1 MSRLFTVTHSA
12 TQDLWG
18 ALDSIADQVRE
29 NDVVVLASFSGFDA
43 SMLWPG
49 ASGRARTWST
59 TLRIDIDVTRR
70 YPDALAYFDAAL
82 KHGCKLMLQLDT
94 RDVGLRRV
102 FGEFDARVQRVDLMT
117 RSDLTDG
124 PWQIVAWI
132 TSDHGLYL
140 ACPNVADIDASC
152 ALELQ
157 RTLTRRID
165 DSLAP
170 HTSVLVLAR
179 RLESLL
185 TWHDSWLMERGTA
198 IVQVD
203 GVRKRITSD
212 GPIAVFRD
220 EGLWSK
226 RDDMLANL
234 RVAAGG
240 SDAVLYEATA
250 GPDLV
255 FIFDHID
262 GAINTTSNLRLSER
276 DVYLEFVAVVVVLST
291 RLPPYALLEVLDWL
305 PLSHLLSRK
314 RKVDALH
321 RVAHRV
327 RCMEARRE
335 SIAART
341 RRRRIA
347 ETPKQRCVDEIKR

>member
-18 ALDSIADQVRE
+18 VLDSIADQVRE
-29 NDVVVLASFSGFDA
+29 HDVVVLASFSGFDA

-165 DSLAP
+165 VSIAP
-170 HTSVLVLAR
+170 ETSVIVLAR
-179 RLESLL
+179 ALGSPL
-185 TWHDSWLMERGTA
+185 TWHDFWLIESGTA
-198 IVQVD
+198 IVQVND
-203 GVRKRITSD
+203 VRKRISSD

-220 EGLWSK
+220 TGLWSK
-226 RDDMLANL
+226 RGEMLANL
-234 RVAAGG
+234 RVVAGG
-240 SDAVLYEATA
+240 SDSVLYEATA
-250 GPDLV
+250 GPDQV
-255 FIFDHID
+255 FINTNTFR
-262 GAINTTSNLRLSER
+262 TTSSLRLSER
-276 DVYLEFVAVVVVLST
+276 VVYLEFVAVVVVLST

-341 RRRRIA
+341 RQHRIA
-347 ETPKQRCVDEIKR
+347 ETPKRRCVDEIKRR